1 MMEMK
6 ISDISA
12 IQYSEIRK
20 ALGLNN
26 NQKRPNKKSHY
37 AFEPSGLW
45 EDLAEK
51 GFAIKLP
58 GQRAGEA
65 YYVVTFEAVRLVY
78 RKNVS
83 LEYYSKL

>member
-6 ISDISA
+6 VSDISA
-12 IQYSEIRK
+12 IQYSELRK

-37 AFEPSGLW
+37 AFGPSDLW

-51 GFAIKLP
+51 GFAIKQP
-58 GQRAGEA
+58 GQRTGEA
-65 YYVVTFEAVRLVY
+65 CYVVTFEAVKLVY
-78 RKNVS
+78 RKHIS
-83 LEYYSKL
+83 LDYYLRL